1 MKKIIIIFFALIL
14 TSSNMVF
21 AGQYVSKKSYKL
33 NEYNSRGQKT
43 GYTKVY
49 YQGDKS
55 NIKKVERYS
64 TSGKRTNVYR

>member
-1 MKKIIIIFFALIL
+1 MKKLSVLFLVLFLLENITFA
-14 TSSNMVF
+14 SNYT
-21 AGQYVSKKSYKL
+21 ARQNYKL

>member
-1 MKKIIIIFFALIL
+1 MKKVIIL
-14 TSSNMVF
+14 TFVLLLTGNF
-21 AGQYVSKKSYKL
+21 AFASQYVAKKNYKL

-64 TSGKRTNVYR
+64 TSGKRINVYR